1 MKQSDCGFS
10 GRQGAAG
17 SPARPNRTDR
27 GQGGSNGLCVY
38 FQVCVCVREKDEGG
52 ECPVKLNVASWLL
65 NELALAVTATL
76 SDLPA
81 GTSLSHLGCQW
92 MAVNPTLP
100 WTLAFNK
107 PIHVFNKGPVR
118 RVHVV
123 TCYLTSASYPGVCD
137 TAQSASWLFRMSGCS
152 FWYRSVDSVFVTE
165 CAECYLSPE
174 QTHKLHCCCGSY
186 QCSASSPLPPC
197 IPQTPLDDISLAIQ
211 HSALVTT
218 DSLERVIVT
227 VPGFT
232 LHHRNTSTE
241 TLPRLFHVFRDLS
254 TSSDIYTLIDN
265 KPSELWFGGDS
276 E

>member
-52 ECPVKLNVASWLL
+52 ECPVKLNVASWFL

-107 PIHVFNKGPVR
+107 PIHAFNKGPVR

-137 TAQSASWLFRMSGCS
+137 NLCPICFVAVQNVRVFFLVPFSWL
-152 FWYRSVDSVFVTE
+152 SVCDRVCWV
-165 CAECYLSPE
+165 
-174 QTHKLHCCCGSY
+174 
-186 QCSASSPLPPC
+186 LPFTWANA
-197 IPQTPLDDISLAIQ
+197 QTPLLLWKLSVQ
-211 HSALVTT
+211 C
-218 DSLERVIVT
+218 IVT
-227 VPGFT
+227 ITPVYPTNPFRW
-232 LHHRNTSTE
+232 HFISNSTQ
-241 TLPRLFHVFRDLS
+241 RSCNNR
-254 TSSDIYTLIDN
+254 
-265 KPSELWFGGDS
+265 
-276 E
+276 